1 MKIKNWIFTDENILG
16 VLQQILRL
24 LVASVHRDEFD
35 LLQVY
40 DHAIFA
46 QEHVSCRSGPEKPG
60 VSAAEGDT
68 AGQGGPRGS
77 DRSPL
82 ASSSDA
88 GPGPRTLKRSAI
100 QQESLDFKEDIDLPL
115 FFTCYPNF
123 SLERRIL
130 RYFNKHQM
138 DNLRWNIARQ
148 TDRVGRSGTSP
159 MVGVN
164 VHEGGFYILMSVFS
178 FSRFFLRSLKLFL
191 IKLW

>member
-1 MKIKNWIFTDENILG
+1 M
-16 VLQQILRL
+16 
-24 LVASVHRDEFD
+24 
-35 LLQVY
+35 Y

-46 QEHVSCRSGPEKPG
+46 QEHVSGRSGPEKPG

-68 AGQGGPRGS
+68 AGQGCPRRS

-123 SLERRIL
+123 PLERRIL

-138 DNLRWNIARQ
+138 DNLR
-148 TDRVGRSGTSP
+148 
-159 MVGVN
+159 
-164 VHEGGFYILMSVFS
+164 
-178 FSRFFLRSLKLFL
+178 
-191 IKLW
+191 